1 MNLLD
6 TISSYHIPI
15 PPEFKL
21 IDIGDFRKAYS
32 GLTTIGTVFLSSWT
46 ALIKKIK
53 EIFTSQKSVKVEKN
67 EHN

>member
-46 ALIKKIK
+46 ALLKKI
-53 EIFTSQKSVKVEKN
+53 
-67 EHN
+67 